1 MAVAKRGRS
10 DAAAALAEY
19 RRKRDFSQTAEPSG
33 AEDAGARR
41 APALRFV
48 VQKHD
53 ASHLHFDFRLEL
65 GGVMKSWAVPK
76 GPSLDPAVKRLA
88 MQVEDHPISYNAFEG
103 TIPAGQYG
111 GGTVMLWDRG
121 TYASADGGDEA
132 SLRRAY
138 DAGRLDVVL
147 AGERLRGAWALV
159 RTRGRGAKPQWLLIK
174 RSDAHAAPGS
184 DVVADAITSVATGR
198 TMEEIA
204 GGGAG
209 SAARKGRAA
218 ERAGGRPAAEAGRP
232 ATRSAAAKSGAAK
245 SGVAKSGVA
254 KSAASGGPP
263 PRATSPRAAARASSK
278 RRAPDQS
285 APAPPSIE
293 PMYASVGT
301 QVPVGPGWTF
311 EPKYDG
317 IRVLAFATPAETR
330 LVTRNGNDKAAQF
343 PEVAAAL
350 AALAARARRPLV
362 LDGEIVGLVDGRPAR
377 FQVLQSR
384 MHVKDAA
391 AVAGHAGDTPA
402 TLVAFD
408 LLVDGDRVLLGEPWS
423 ARRARLERLLRAPLR
438 GRHAERLLLGESTS
452 GEGEALVERAR
463 AQGWEG
469 VIAKRVDAP
478 YSPGQR
484 AAHWLKLKV
493 EHRQEF
499 VVGGYTEP
507 RNTRKHLG
515 ALLLGYF
522 DAAGRLVYAGHAGG
536 GFTGGGLAE
545 MARRLAPLE
554 RKTSPFAEPVRT
566 NEPAHWVRPE
576 VVVEV
581 KFIEW
586 TADGRLRQPIV
597 LGVRDDKDAREV
609 GREAASV
616 QRMRKT
622 TPAPAGAVARS
633 APGGAPV
640 ARDTRRARGT
650 PVEQLSA
657 IEAAGGDGTIALG
670 RGVALDVTNLGKP
683 FFPEEGY
690 TKGDVMRH
698 YAGLATCVLPVV
710 ADRPLVLRRFPNGIG
725 GKAFYQHD
733 VPDPPAGV
741 RTASIDVDGDG
752 DEKRYLVGGDLAT
765 VLHAVQLG
773 AVSLDPFHS
782 RVDSLQAPDY
792 TVLDLDPG
800 PRAPFARVV
809 EVATWVKAEL
819 DALGLRAA
827 LKTSGASGLHIVVP
841 LPARTGADPALLLAQ
856 LVATRVADAHPRE
869 ATVERSVRARKP
881 DAVYVDYLQN
891 IVGKTV
897 AGAYA
902 VRARPGATVSTPL
915 RWDELTARLDP
926 TAFTIRTVPARV
938 ERVGDLWRAAMRERN
953 TAGALREAAG
963 R

>member
-1 MAVAKRGRS
+1 MAASRRRVGG
-10 DAAAALAEY
+10 AAAALDEY
-19 RRKRDFSQTAEPSG
+19 RRKRDFSRTAEPSG
-33 AEDAGARR
+33 SEDAGGARARR
-41 APALRFV
+41 GASPPLRFV
-48 VQKHD
+48 IQKHD

-65 GGVMKSWAVPK
+65 DGVMKSWAVPK

-121 TYASADGGDEA
+121 TYASADGGGEE
-132 SLRRAY
+132 SLRRGY
-138 DAGRLDVVL
+138 EAGRLDVVL
-147 AGERLRGAWALV
+147 DGERLRGGWALV
-159 RTRGRGAKPQWLLIK
+159 RTRGRGGKPQWLLIK
-174 RSDAHAAPGS
+174 RTDAHAAPGS
-184 DVVADAITSVATGR
+184 DVVAEVATSVATGR

-204 GGGAG
+204 GGVSKSRG
-209 SAARKGRAA
+209 ARKGAAKTQTKGAAAKRGAAKTPAAGGPPPTSTSPRRAA
-218 ERAGGRPAAEAGRP
+218 PASPKARS
-232 ATRSAAAKSGAAK
+232 ATRSAAL
-245 SGVAKSGVA
+245 
-254 KSAASGGPP
+254 PP
-263 PRATSPRAAARASSK
+263 AV
-278 RRAPDQS
+278 
-285 APAPPSIE
+285 E

-301 QVPVGPGWTF
+301 AVPEGPGWTF

-317 IRVLAFATPAETR
+317 IRVLAFATPTETR
-330 LVTRNGNDKAAQF
+330 LLTRNGNDKAAQF

-377 FQVLQSR
+377 FQTLQAR

-391 AVAGHAGDTPA
+391 AVAGHAGETPA

-408 LLVDGDRVLLGEPWS
+408 LLVDGDRVLLAEPWT

-438 GRHAERLLLGESTS
+438 GRHAERLLLGESTA
-452 GEGEALVERAR
+452 GDGAGLVARAR

-478 YSPGQR
+478 YAPGQR
-484 AAHWLKLKV
+484 VAHWLKLKV

-499 VVGGYTEP
+499 VVGGFTEP
-507 RNTRKHLG
+507 RNTREHLG

-522 DAAGRLVYAGHAGG
+522 DRDGRLVYAGHAGG
-536 GFTGGGLAE
+536 GFTRGGLAE

-554 RKTSPFAEPVRT
+554 RRTSPFAEPVRT
-566 NEPAHWVRPE
+566 NERAHWVRPE

-597 LGVRDDKDAREV
+597 VGVRDDKPAGDV
-609 GREAASV
+609 GREAESVQRASV
-616 QRMRKT
+616 QR
-622 TPAPAGAVARS
+622 A
-633 APGGAPV
+633 APGAAPR
-640 ARDTRRARGT
+640 ATRTAAAARGT
-650 PVEQLSA
+650 PVEQLAA
-657 IEAAGGDGTIALG
+657 IEAGGGDGTLSLG
-670 RGVALDVTNLGKP
+670 RGATLDVTNLGKV
-683 FFPEEGY
+683 FFPDDGC
-690 TKGDVMRH
+690 TKGELLRY
-698 YAGLATCVLPVV
+698 YAAMAPYVLPVV

-733 VPDPPAGV
+733 VPDAPAGV
-741 RTASIDVDGDG
+741 RTEAIDVDGDG
-752 DEKRYLVGGDLAT
+752 ETKRYLVGGDLAT
-765 VLHAVQLG
+765 TLYAAQLG
-773 AVSLDPFHS
+773 AVSVDPFHS
-782 RVDSLQAPDY
+782 RVEALATPDY
-792 TVLDLDPG
+792 TVIDLDPG

-809 EVATWVKAEL
+809 EVARWVKDEL
-819 DALGLRAA
+819 DALGLRGA
-827 LKTSGASGLHIVVP
+827 LKTSGASGLHIVLP
-841 LPARTGADPALLLAQ
+841 LPPRTGADAALLLAQ

-897 AGAYA
+897 AGAYS

-915 RWDELTARLDP
+915 RWDELTPALDP
-926 TAFTIRTVPARV
+926 ARYTIRTVLARV
-938 ERVGDLWRAAMRERN
+938 ERLGDLWRAAMRERN
-953 TAGALREAAG
+953 TARALREAAKG
-963 R
+963 